1 MLSISQNT
9 ALRSLFTFFF
19 FLIVTSAN
27 SIFLL
32 YLEEFPPNTIH
43 PNASVLLFSFEE
55 QQNI

>member
-1 MLSISQNT
+1 MLSIFENT
-9 ALRSLFTFFF
+9 ALTSLFTFF

-32 YLEEFPPNTIH
+32 YLEEFPPNTIR

-55 QQNI
+55 QQNM

>member
-1 MLSISQNT
+1 MLSISENT
-9 ALRSLFTFFF
+9 ALRSLFTFF